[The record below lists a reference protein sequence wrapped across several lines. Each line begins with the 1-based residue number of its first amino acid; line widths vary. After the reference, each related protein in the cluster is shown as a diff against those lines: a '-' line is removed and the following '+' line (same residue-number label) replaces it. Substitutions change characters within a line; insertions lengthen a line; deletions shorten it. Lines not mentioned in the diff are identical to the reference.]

1 MVDHNSIT
9 PVTATKRVDVVIVV
23 VVAVLP
29 EPLTG
34 AGARVGSA
42 CSLFIGAST
51 GGR

>member
-1 MVDHNSIT
+1 MLKVDHNSIM

-29 EPLTG
+29 KTVTG
-34 AGARVGSA
+34 AGVGSA
-42 CSLFIGAST
+42 CTLVIGAAT